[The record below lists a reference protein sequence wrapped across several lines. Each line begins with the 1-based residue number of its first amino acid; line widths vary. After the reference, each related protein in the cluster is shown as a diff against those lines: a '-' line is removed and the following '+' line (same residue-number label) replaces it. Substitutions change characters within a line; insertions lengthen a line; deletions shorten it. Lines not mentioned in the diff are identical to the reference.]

1 MAYACMVLDDIGAE
15 DWVTISRLQGETC
28 LACYSDILVP
38 DILVPVTISRLQGET
53 CLACCSDILV
63 PTRQIFWYLKS
74 DLLVPISNLKS

>member
-38 DILVPVTISRLQGET
+38 
-53 CLACCSDILV
+53 
-63 PTRQIFWYLKS
+63 TRQIFWYLKL
-74 DLLVPISNLKS
+74 DR